1 LLKQETDSVVYF
13 NYVDNWPKEI
23 QSQAQADAVYIEPW
37 ESCSTYEDLY
47 RMILN
52 AKERSNGKPVILASY
67 IKGMMKNSILIADS
81 VIPENG
87 KIWFSIKKNSRD
99 EVMVN
104 LVNLTSARNS
114 LWRNRQ
120 RAPQELR
127 DIEVTLPKQ
136 LLPLDGEFYFVTPD
150 GKLKAEELQADVSD
164 TEVHLVIPYLKYWSA
179 VLVMPPK

>member
-1 LLKQETDSVVYF
+1 
-13 NYVDNWPKEI
+13 
-23 QSQAQADAVYIEPW
+23 
-37 ESCSTYEDLY
+37 
-47 RMILN
+47 
-52 AKERSNGKPVILASY
+52 
-67 IKGMMKNSILIADS
+67 
-81 VIPENG
+81 
-87 KIWFSIKKNSRD
+87 
-99 EVMVN
+99 
-104 LVNLTSARNS
+104 VNLTSARNS